1 MSPLVVLIVAVLATT
16 YAGPIVRLAAAPAV
30 AIAFWRLVLVLPVTF
45 GVATRERQPT
55 RAVREAFPLMLL
67 SGLLLAT
74 HFWTWI
80 ASLKFTSVASS
91 VLLVSLKPV
100 FAWAVAAL
108 WLGEHPG
115 RTERRGIALAVAGA
129 TLIGLGD
136 ARLSLGAAGGDALA
150 LAGALTGAGYYVIGR
165 RVRRTVGVWNYASVV
180 YAVAAVSLGFVA
192 ALRDAPL
199 TEFGRRDWAVFAAL
213 AAGPML
219 VGHTGMNYAL
229 KRYRATTVHVA
240 VVDAAGKLV
249 AKVGDPDLVTYW
261 RSAAKPFQA
270 LPLAADGVL
279 ERFAITTEQLAL
291 CCASHSS
298 EPQHVAIV
306 RDLLRKIECS
316 ERDLLCGPHPPLSET
331 VARDYASRGV
341 RLTAIYSNC
350 SGKHAGMLALARHHG
365 WPTDFYTRVEHPV
378 QRRCLEEVSR
388 WTDVAVPDIKTAV
401 DGCGVVCYGLPLRQ
415 MALAYARLAIAD
427 F

>member
-1 MSPLVVLIVAVLATT
+1 MSPLLVLIVAVLATT

-136 ARLSLGAAGGDALA
+136 ARLTRAGGDRDVVEDRTGD
-150 LAGALTGAGYYVIGR
+150 GAWPCGLNRSGGGRSKPGTTSTSPWSTGPASSLPTWAIPTSSPTGAR
-165 RVRRTVGVWNYASVV
+165 RRSRSRPCRSPRTGCSSGSPSRLKSSRCAARRTRASR
-180 YAVAAVSLGFVA
+180 S
-192 ALRDAPL
+192 
-199 TEFGRRDWAVFAAL
+199 T
-213 AAGPML
+213 
-219 VGHTGMNYAL
+219 
-229 KRYRATTVHVA
+229 
-240 VVDAAGKLV
+240 
-249 AKVGDPDLVTYW
+249 W
-261 RSAAKPFQA
+261 RSCATCSGRSGAASA
-270 LPLAADGVL
+270 
-279 ERFAITTEQLAL
+279 T
-291 CCASHSS
+291 CCA
-298 EPQHVAIV
+298 V
-306 RDLLRKIECS
+306 
-316 ERDLLCGPHPPLSET
+316 
-331 VARDYASRGV
+331 
-341 RLTAIYSNC
+341 
-350 SGKHAGMLALARHHG
+350 
-365 WPTDFYTRVEHPV
+365 PT
-378 QRRCLEEVSR
+378 L
-388 WTDVAVPDIKTAV
+388 
-401 DGCGVVCYGLPLRQ
+401 
-415 MALAYARLAIAD
+415 
-427 F
+427 